1 MTTLI
6 NKNTF
11 IELFNYYSLDA
22 AAIQGY
28 NKKID
33 NCTAYEYLGFSLEGL
48 TSLYNYLK
56 NNNECID
63 IEQLIIEVK
72 EIEKKDYID
81 NLEIIT
87 KFETEDKKE
96 KYIIKN
102 I

>member
-1 MTTLI
+1 MRTIL

-11 IELFNYYSLDA
+11 IELFEYYAKESA
-22 AAIQGY
+22 CIQGY
-28 NKKID
+28 NKKIN
-33 NCTAYEYLGFSLEGL
+33 NCTAYEYLGFTLEGL
-48 TSLYNYLK
+48 TSLYNHLK
-56 NNNECID
+56 NSNECID

-72 EIEKKDYID
+72 EIEKKDYTD

>member
-1 MTTLI
+1 MKTIL

-56 NNNECID
+56 NNYKCID

-72 EIEKKDYID
+72 EIEKKDYTD

-87 KFETEDKKE
+87 KFETKDTTK